1 MLINAWPVVAS
12 MVISMVLGFIWYGPL
27 FGKKWMAL
35 SGITMPDTKPSFAVM
50 LKPMAIS
57 LVGAFLMSSALSFS
71 IAFHNAYY
79 STSGIMTDLS
89 FAFVLWLGFIVPAY
103 LNFVAWEQKSGTIT
117 LINTGYWLVFLSI
130 SAALISLFA

>member
-1 MLINAWPVVAS
+1 
-12 MVISMVLGFIWYGPL
+12 MVLGFIWYGPL

-35 SGITMPDTKPSFAVM
+35 SGITMPDTKPSFAAM
-50 LKPMAIS
+50 LQPMGAS
-57 LVGAFLMSSALSFS
+57 LVGAFLMSSVLSFS

-103 LNFVAWEQKSGTIT
+103 LNFVAWERKSWAIT

>member
-1 MLINAWPVVAS
+1 
-12 MVISMVLGFIWYGPL
+12 
-27 FGKKWMAL
+27 MAL
-35 SGITMPDTKPSFAVM
+35 SGITMPDTKPSFMVM
-50 LKPMAIS
+50 LKPMVIS
-57 LVGAFLMSSALSFS
+57 LVGAFLMSSVLSFS
-71 IAFHNAYY
+71 ITFHNAYY

-103 LNFVAWEQKSGTIT
+103 LNFVAWEQKSWTIT